1 MGEKVKPKPAQV
13 GGQVADFAELQLC
26 LLAAAEQGS
35 GCPIFQKFWFPE
47 KSDKLCAAFK
57 QIDTNRKRTEEACF
71 IGFAVA
77 DIGSMACLWGNFK
90 AGLL

>member
-1 MGEKVKPKPAQV
+1 MVGEKVKPKPAQA

-35 GCPIFQKFWFPE
+35 GCPIFQKFWWKFRFPE

-57 QIDTNRKRTEEACF
+57 QIDTC
-71 IGFAVA
+71 
-77 DIGSMACLWGNFK
+77 
-90 AGLL
+90 